1 MTTTQ
6 STEVPTKA
14 AIPPATSTAVRVQN
28 AVIKYGFIFVTVAL
42 FAYFALSEGS
52 FRESATLLDTLR
64 YVSVAAILGLG
75 VTLTMAVGGMDMS
88 VGAVA
93 GLGVSVAA
101 HTMVV
106 LNQVG
111 AVAILAVIAAGAL
124 AGLLNALLIVV
135 LKIPDMLATLGTMFV
150 IQGTKLILVDGQS
163 ITPGMTLD
171 DGTTAPG
178 KFTDGFLRIDRGTVL
193 GIPISV
199 LIFGALT
206 IAAWVFLART
216 RWGRVLYAIG
226 ANPEASRLAGIRVG
240 AYRALAYVLS
250 GVLASIGGLILASRI
265 GHLATAGGGR
275 GGPRRHLRPRPG
287 PPQRLGHGPRRRPH
301 RHHHHRPDHQGPAVL
316 HPGRRRGRGPHPRP
330 GLQLHPV
337 QAPYRIRK
345 FEEFVRW
352 ATASWRPTT
361 SPATCASGGTGTTG
375 PTSAS
380 ARCRTAT

>member
-1 MTTTQ
+1 MTTTL
-6 STEVPTKA
+6 SSEAAPKA
-14 AIPPATSTAVRVQN
+14 LAPPAVSTAVLVQN

-42 FAYFALSEGS
+42 FLYFALTEGS
-52 FRESATLLDTLR
+52 FRESATMLDTLR

-93 GLGVSVAA
+93 GLGVTVAA
-101 HTMVV
+101 KTMVTY
-106 LNQVG
+106 NQVG
-111 AVAILAVIAAGAL
+111 TVAILAVIAAGAL

-135 LKIPDMLATLGTMFV
+135 MKIPDMLATLGTMFV

-163 ITPGMTLD
+163 ISAGMTQS

-178 KFTDGFLRIDRGTVL
+178 KFTDGFLRIDRGTML

-206 IAAWVFLART
+206 VIAWVFLART

-250 GVLASIGGLILASRI
+250 GMLASIGGLILASRI
-265 GHLATAGGGR
+265 GQGDVSAGTSQLLEAVAVALVGTSVLGR
-275 GGPRRHLRPRPG
+275 GRPNVWG
-287 PPQRLGHGPRRRPH
+287 TALG
-301 RHHHHRPDHQGPAVL
+301 AVL
-316 HPGRRRGRGPHPRP
+316 IG
-330 GLQLHPV
+330 
-337 QAPYRIRK
+337 II
-345 FEEFVRW
+345 
-352 ATASWRPTT
+352 
-361 SPATCASGGTGTTG
+361 TTG
-375 PTSAS
+375 LTIKGLPYYTQDVVEGAVLILALVFSFTLS
-380 ARCRTAT
+380 KRRTA

>member
-6 STEVPTKA
+6 SA
-14 AIPPATSTAVRVQN
+14 PAKTATPSALAVTGPRIQN
-28 AVIKYGFIFVTVAL
+28 AVIKYGFIFVTVTL
-42 FAYFALSEGS
+42 FTYFALSEPS
-52 FRESATLLDTLR
+52 FRDSATLLDTLR

-93 GLGVSVAA
+93 GLGVTVAA
-101 HTMVV
+101 KTMVTY
-106 LNQVG
+106 NQVG
-111 AVAILAVIAAGAL
+111 VVAIIAVIVAGAL

-163 ITPGMTLD
+163 ITPGMTQS

-178 KFTDGFLRIDRGTVL
+178 RFTEGFLRIDRGTIL

-199 LIFGALT
+199 VIFGALT
-206 IAAWVFLART
+206 VVAWIFLART

-250 GVLASIGGLILASRI
+250 GVLASIGGLILAARI
-265 GHLATAGGGR
+265 GQGDVSAGTSQLLEAVAVALVGTSVLGR
-275 GGPRRHLRPRPG
+275 GRPNVWG
-287 PPQRLGHGPRRRPH
+287 TALG
-301 RHHHHRPDHQGPAVL
+301 AVL
-316 HPGRRRGRGPHPRP
+316 IG
-330 GLQLHPV
+330 
-337 QAPYRIRK
+337 II
-345 FEEFVRW
+345 
-352 ATASWRPTT
+352 
-361 SPATCASGGTGTTG
+361 TTG
-375 PTSAS
+375 LTIKGLPYYTQDVVEGAVLILALVFSFTLS
-380 ARCRTAT
+380 KRRTA

>member
-1 MTTTQ
+1 MTITQ

-42 FAYFALSEGS
+42 FLYFALSEGS

-111 AVAILAVIAAGAL
+111 TVAILAVIAAGAL

-163 ITPGMTLD
+163 ITPGMTRS

-178 KFTDGFLRIDRGTVL
+178 KFTDGFLKIDRGTVL

-206 IAAWVFLART
+206 IVAWVFLART

-226 ANPEASRLAGIRVG
+226 ANPEAARLAGIRVG

-265 GHLATAGGGR
+265 GQGDVSAGTSQLLEAVAVALVGTSVLGR
-275 GGPRRHLRPRPG
+275 GRPNVWG
-287 PPQRLGHGPRRRPH
+287 TALG
-301 RHHHHRPDHQGPAVL
+301 AVL
-316 HPGRRRGRGPHPRP
+316 IG
-330 GLQLHPV
+330 
-337 QAPYRIRK
+337 II
-345 FEEFVRW
+345 
-352 ATASWRPTT
+352 
-361 SPATCASGGTGTTG
+361 TTG
-375 PTSAS
+375 LTIKGLPYYTQDVVEGAVLILALVFSFTLSKRRSA
-380 ARCRTAT
+380 

>member
-6 STEVPTKA
+6 SSEA
-14 AIPPATSTAVRVQN
+14 APKTAGPPAVSTAVLVQN
-28 AVIKYGFIFVTVAL
+28 AVIKYGFIFVTVVL
-42 FAYFALSEGS
+42 FLYFALTEGS

-93 GLGVSVAA
+93 GLGVTVAA
-101 HTMVV
+101 KTMVTY
-106 LNQVG
+106 NQVG
-111 AVAILAVIAAGAL
+111 TVAILAVITAGAL

-135 LKIPDMLATLGTMFV
+135 MKIPDMLATLGTMFV

-163 ITPGMTLD
+163 ISAGMTQS

-178 KFTDGFLRIDRGTVL
+178 KFTDGFLRIDRGTML

-206 IAAWVFLART
+206 VIAWVFLART

-265 GHLATAGGGR
+265 GQGDVSAGTSQLLEAVAVALVGTSVLGR
-275 GGPRRHLRPRPG
+275 GRPNVWG
-287 PPQRLGHGPRRRPH
+287 TALG
-301 RHHHHRPDHQGPAVL
+301 AVL
-316 HPGRRRGRGPHPRP
+316 IG
-330 GLQLHPV
+330 
-337 QAPYRIRK
+337 II
-345 FEEFVRW
+345 
-352 ATASWRPTT
+352 
-361 SPATCASGGTGTTG
+361 TTG
-375 PTSAS
+375 LTIKGLPYYTQDVVEGVVLILALVFSFTLS
-380 ARCRTAT
+380 KRRTA

>member
-14 AIPPATSTAVRVQN
+14 AIRPATTTAVRVQN

-42 FAYFALSEGS
+42 FLYFALSEGS

-101 HTMVV
+101 QTMVV
-106 LNQVG
+106 FNQVG
-111 AVAILAVIAAGAL
+111 TVAILAVLVAGAL

-150 IQGTKLILVDGQS
+150 IQGSKLILVDGQS
-163 ITPGMTLD
+163 ITPGMTMS
-171 DGTTAPG
+171 DGSTAPG
-178 KFTDGFLRIDRGTVL
+178 RFTDGFLKIDRGTVL

-199 LIFGALT
+199 LIFGGLT

-226 ANPEASRLAGIRVG
+226 ANPEAARLAGIRVG
-240 AYRALAYVLS
+240 AYRALAYVIS
-250 GVLASIGGLILASRI
+250 GVLASVGGLILASRI
-265 GHLATAGGGR
+265 GQGDVSAGTSQLLEAVAVALVGTSVLGR
-275 GGPRRHLRPRPG
+275 GRPNVWG
-287 PPQRLGHGPRRRPH
+287 TALG
-301 RHHHHRPDHQGPAVL
+301 AVL
-316 HPGRRRGRGPHPRP
+316 IG
-330 GLQLHPV
+330 
-337 QAPYRIRK
+337 II
-345 FEEFVRW
+345 
-352 ATASWRPTT
+352 
-361 SPATCASGGTGTTG
+361 TTG
-375 PTSAS
+375 LTIKGLPYYTQDVVEGTVLILALVFSFTLS
-380 ARCRTAT
+380 KRRTA

>member
-6 STEVPTKA
+6 SA
-14 AIPPATSTAVRVQN
+14 APAKTATPSTLAAAGPRIQN
-28 AVIKYGFIFVTVAL
+28 AVIKYGFIFVTVTL
-42 FAYFALSEGS
+42 FTYFALSEPS
-52 FRESATLLDTLR
+52 FRDSATLLDTLR

-93 GLGVSVAA
+93 GLGVTVAA
-101 HTMVV
+101 KTMVTY
-106 LNQVG
+106 NQVG
-111 AVAILAVIAAGAL
+111 VVAIIAVIVAGAL

-163 ITPGMTLD
+163 ITPGMTQS

-178 KFTDGFLRIDRGTVL
+178 KFTEGFLRIDRGTIL

-199 LIFGALT
+199 VIFGALT
-206 IAAWVFLART
+206 VIAWVFLART

-250 GVLASIGGLILASRI
+250 GVLASIGGLILAARI
-265 GHLATAGGGR
+265 GQGDVSAGTSQLLEAVAVALVGTSVLGR
-275 GGPRRHLRPRPG
+275 GRPNVWG
-287 PPQRLGHGPRRRPH
+287 TALG
-301 RHHHHRPDHQGPAVL
+301 AVL
-316 HPGRRRGRGPHPRP
+316 IG
-330 GLQLHPV
+330 
-337 QAPYRIRK
+337 II
-345 FEEFVRW
+345 
-352 ATASWRPTT
+352 
-361 SPATCASGGTGTTG
+361 TTG
-375 PTSAS
+375 LTIKGLPYYTQDVVEGAVLILALVFSFTLS
-380 ARCRTAT
+380 KRRTA

>member
-6 STEVPTKA
+6 STEVPTKRA
-14 AIPPATSTAVRVQN
+14 TGPADAIGLRVQN

-42 FAYFALSEGS
+42 FLYFALSEGS
-52 FRESATLLDTLR
+52 FRESATMLDTLR

-93 GLGVSVAA
+93 GLGVTVAA
-101 HTMVV
+101 KTMVTY
-106 LNQVG
+106 NQVG
-111 AVAILAVIAAGAL
+111 TVAIIAVIAAGAL

-135 LKIPDMLATLGTMFV
+135 MKIPDMLATLGTMFV

-163 ITPGMTLD
+163 ISAGMTQS
-171 DGTTAPG
+171 DGSTAPG
-178 KFTDGFLRIDRGTVL
+178 KFTAGFLRIDRGTML

-206 IAAWVFLART
+206 VIAWVFLART

-250 GVLASIGGLILASRI
+250 GMLASIGGLILASRI
-265 GHLATAGGGR
+265 GQGDVSAGTSQLLEAVAVALVGTSVLGR
-275 GGPRRHLRPRPG
+275 GRPNVWG
-287 PPQRLGHGPRRRPH
+287 TALG
-301 RHHHHRPDHQGPAVL
+301 AVL
-316 HPGRRRGRGPHPRP
+316 IG
-330 GLQLHPV
+330 
-337 QAPYRIRK
+337 II
-345 FEEFVRW
+345 
-352 ATASWRPTT
+352 
-361 SPATCASGGTGTTG
+361 TTG
-375 PTSAS
+375 LTIKGLPYYTQDVVEGAVLILALVFSFTLS
-380 ARCRTAT
+380 KRRTA

>member
-106 LNQVG
+106 LNQIG
-111 AVAILAVIAAGAL
+111 TVAIVAVLAAGAL

-163 ITPGMTLD
+163 ITPGMTLS

-178 KFTDGFLRIDRGTVL
+178 KFTDGFLKIDRGTVL

-226 ANPEASRLAGIRVG
+226 ANPEAARLAGIRVG

-265 GHLATAGGGR
+265 GQGDVSAGTSQLLEAVAVALVGTSVLGR
-275 GGPRRHLRPRPG
+275 GRPNVWG
-287 PPQRLGHGPRRRPH
+287 TALG
-301 RHHHHRPDHQGPAVL
+301 AVL
-316 HPGRRRGRGPHPRP
+316 IG
-330 GLQLHPV
+330 
-337 QAPYRIRK
+337 II
-345 FEEFVRW
+345 
-352 ATASWRPTT
+352 
-361 SPATCASGGTGTTG
+361 TTG
-375 PTSAS
+375 LTIKGLPYYTQDVVEGAVLILALVFSFTLS
-380 ARCRTAT
+380 KRRTA

>member
-6 STEVPTKA
+6 SPEA
-14 AIPPATSTAVRVQN
+14 APKTTGAPAVSTAVLVQN

-42 FAYFALSEGS
+42 FLYFALTEGS

-93 GLGVSVAA
+93 GLGVTVAA
-101 HTMVV
+101 KTMVTY
-106 LNQVG
+106 NQVG
-111 AVAILAVIAAGAL
+111 TVAILAVIAAGAL

-135 LKIPDMLATLGTMFV
+135 MKIPDMLATLGTMFV

-163 ITPGMTLD
+163 ISAGMTQS

-178 KFTDGFLRIDRGTVL
+178 KFTAGFLRIDRGTL
-193 GIPISV
+193 FGIPISV
-199 LIFGALT
+199 VIFGALT
-206 IAAWVFLART
+206 VIAWVFLART

-265 GHLATAGGGR
+265 GQGDVSAGTSQLLEAVAVALVGTSVLGR
-275 GGPRRHLRPRPG
+275 GRPNVWG
-287 PPQRLGHGPRRRPH
+287 TALG
-301 RHHHHRPDHQGPAVL
+301 AVL
-316 HPGRRRGRGPHPRP
+316 IG
-330 GLQLHPV
+330 
-337 QAPYRIRK
+337 II
-345 FEEFVRW
+345 
-352 ATASWRPTT
+352 
-361 SPATCASGGTGTTG
+361 TTG
-375 PTSAS
+375 LTIKGLPYYTQDVVEGAVLILALVFSFTLS
-380 ARCRTAT
+380 KRRTA

>member
-6 STEVPTKA
+6 SPEAAPKA
-14 AIPPATSTAVRVQN
+14 AAQPALSTAVLVQN

-42 FAYFALSEGS
+42 FLYFALSEGS

-93 GLGVSVAA
+93 GLGVTVAA
-101 HTMVV
+101 KTMVTY
-106 LNQVG
+106 NQVG
-111 AVAILAVIAAGAL
+111 TVAIIAVIAAGAL

-135 LKIPDMLATLGTMFV
+135 MKIPDMLATLGTMFV

-163 ITPGMTLD
+163 ISAGMTES
-171 DGTTAPG
+171 DGSTAPG
-178 KFTDGFLRIDRGTVL
+178 KFTAGFLRIDRGTLL

-206 IAAWVFLART
+206 VIAWVFLART

-265 GHLATAGGGR
+265 GQGDVSAGTSQLLEAVAVALVGTSVLGR
-275 GGPRRHLRPRPG
+275 GRPNVWG
-287 PPQRLGHGPRRRPH
+287 TALG
-301 RHHHHRPDHQGPAVL
+301 AVL
-316 HPGRRRGRGPHPRP
+316 IG
-330 GLQLHPV
+330 
-337 QAPYRIRK
+337 II
-345 FEEFVRW
+345 
-352 ATASWRPTT
+352 
-361 SPATCASGGTGTTG
+361 TTG
-375 PTSAS
+375 LTIKGLPYYTQDVVEGAVLILALVFSFTLS
-380 ARCRTAT
+380 KRRTA

>member
-6 STEVPTKA
+6 SSEAAPKA
-14 AIPPATSTAVRVQN
+14 LAPPAVSTAVLVQN

-42 FAYFALSEGS
+42 FLYFALSEGS

-93 GLGVSVAA
+93 GLGVTVAA
-101 HTMVV
+101 KTMVTY
-106 LNQVG
+106 NQVG
-111 AVAILAVIAAGAL
+111 TVAIIAVIAAGAL

-135 LKIPDMLATLGTMFV
+135 MKIPDMLATLGTMFV

-163 ITPGMTLD
+163 ISAGMTES
-171 DGTTAPG
+171 DGSTAPG
-178 KFTDGFLRIDRGTVL
+178 KFTAGFLRIDRGTML

-206 IAAWVFLART
+206 VIAWVFLART

-265 GHLATAGGGR
+265 GQGDVSAGTSQLLEAVAVALVGTSVLGR
-275 GGPRRHLRPRPG
+275 GRPNVWG
-287 PPQRLGHGPRRRPH
+287 TALG
-301 RHHHHRPDHQGPAVL
+301 AVL
-316 HPGRRRGRGPHPRP
+316 IG
-330 GLQLHPV
+330 
-337 QAPYRIRK
+337 II
-345 FEEFVRW
+345 
-352 ATASWRPTT
+352 
-361 SPATCASGGTGTTG
+361 TTG
-375 PTSAS
+375 LTIKGLPYYTQDVVEGAVLILALVFSFTLS
-380 ARCRTAT
+380 KRRTA

>member
-1 MTTTQ
+1 MTLTR

-14 AIPPATSTAVRVQN
+14 AAPPATSTGLRVQS
-28 AVIKYGFIFVTVAL
+28 AVIKYGFIFVTVTL
-42 FAYFALSEGS
+42 FTYFALSEPS
-52 FRESATLLDTLR
+52 FRDSATLLDTLR

-93 GLGVSVAA
+93 GLGVTVAA
-101 HTMVV
+101 KTMVTY
-106 LNQVG
+106 NQVG
-111 AVAILAVIAAGAL
+111 LVAILAVVAAGAL

-163 ITPGMTLD
+163 ITPGMTQS
-171 DGTTAPG
+171 DGSTAPG

-206 IAAWVFLART
+206 VVAWVFLART

-250 GVLASIGGLILASRI
+250 GVLASVGGLILAARI
-265 GHLATAGGGR
+265 GQGDVSAGTSQLLEAVAVALVGTSVLGR
-275 GGPRRHLRPRPG
+275 GRPNVWG
-287 PPQRLGHGPRRRPH
+287 TALG
-301 RHHHHRPDHQGPAVL
+301 AVL
-316 HPGRRRGRGPHPRP
+316 IG
-330 GLQLHPV
+330 
-337 QAPYRIRK
+337 II
-345 FEEFVRW
+345 
-352 ATASWRPTT
+352 
-361 SPATCASGGTGTTG
+361 TTG
-375 PTSAS
+375 LTIKGLPYYTQDVVEGAVLILALVFSFTLS
-380 ARCRTAT
+380 KRRTA

>member
-6 STEVPTKA
+6 SA
-14 AIPPATSTAVRVQN
+14 APAKTATPSTLAAAGPRIQN
-28 AVIKYGFIFVTVAL
+28 AVIKYGFIFVTVTL
-42 FAYFALSEGS
+42 FAYFALSEPS
-52 FRESATLLDTLR
+52 FRDSATLLDTLR

-93 GLGVSVAA
+93 GLGVTVAA
-101 HTMVV
+101 KTMVTY
-106 LNQVG
+106 NQVG
-111 AVAILAVIAAGAL
+111 VVAIIAVIVAGAL

-163 ITPGMTLD
+163 ITPGMTQS

-178 KFTDGFLRIDRGTVL
+178 RFTDGFLRIDRGTIL

-199 LIFGALT
+199 VIFGALT
-206 IAAWVFLART
+206 VVAWIFLART

-250 GVLASIGGLILASRI
+250 GVLASIGGLILAARI
-265 GHLATAGGGR
+265 GQGDVSAGTSQLLEAVAVALVGTSVLGR
-275 GGPRRHLRPRPG
+275 GRPNVWG
-287 PPQRLGHGPRRRPH
+287 TALG
-301 RHHHHRPDHQGPAVL
+301 AVL
-316 HPGRRRGRGPHPRP
+316 IG
-330 GLQLHPV
+330 
-337 QAPYRIRK
+337 II
-345 FEEFVRW
+345 
-352 ATASWRPTT
+352 
-361 SPATCASGGTGTTG
+361 TTG
-375 PTSAS
+375 LTIKGLPYYTQDVVEGAVLILALVFSFTLS
-380 ARCRTAT
+380 KRRTA

>member
-6 STEVPTKA
+6 SSEAAPKA
-14 AIPPATSTAVRVQN
+14 TGAPAVSAAVLVQN

-42 FAYFALSEGS
+42 FLYFALSEGS

-93 GLGVSVAA
+93 GLGVTVAA
-101 HTMVV
+101 KTMVTY
-106 LNQVG
+106 NQVG
-111 AVAILAVIAAGAL
+111 TVAILAVIAAGAL

-135 LKIPDMLATLGTMFV
+135 MKIPDMLATLGTMFV

-163 ITPGMTLD
+163 ISAGMTQS

-178 KFTDGFLRIDRGTVL
+178 KFTAGFLRIDRGTLL

-199 LIFGALT
+199 VIFGALT
-206 IAAWVFLART
+206 VVAWVFLART

-265 GHLATAGGGR
+265 GQGDVSAGTSQLLEAVAVALVGTSVLGR
-275 GGPRRHLRPRPG
+275 GRPNVWG
-287 PPQRLGHGPRRRPH
+287 TALG
-301 RHHHHRPDHQGPAVL
+301 AVL
-316 HPGRRRGRGPHPRP
+316 IG
-330 GLQLHPV
+330 
-337 QAPYRIRK
+337 II
-345 FEEFVRW
+345 
-352 ATASWRPTT
+352 
-361 SPATCASGGTGTTG
+361 TTG
-375 PTSAS
+375 LTIKGLPYYTQDVVEGAVLILALVFSFTLS
-380 ARCRTAT
+380 KRRTA

>member
-6 STEVPTKA
+6 STSVRA
-14 AIPPATSTAVRVQN
+14 AAPSAPAVGHRIQN
-28 AVIKYGFIFVTVAL
+28 AVIKYGFIFVTVTL
-42 FAYFALSEGS
+42 FAYFAISEPS
-52 FRESATLLDTLR
+52 FRDSATLLDTLR

-93 GLGVSVAA
+93 GLGVTVAA
-101 HTMVV
+101 KTMVTY
-106 LNQVG
+106 NQVG
-111 AVAILAVIAAGAL
+111 TVAILAVVAAGAL

-163 ITPGMTLD
+163 ITPGMTQS

-178 KFTDGFLRIDRGTVL
+178 RFTEGFLRIDRGTFL
-193 GIPISV
+193 GIPVSV

-206 IAAWVFLART
+206 VVAWVFLART

-265 GHLATAGGGR
+265 GQGDVSAGTSQLLEAVAVALVGTSVLGR
-275 GGPRRHLRPRPG
+275 GRPNVWG
-287 PPQRLGHGPRRRPH
+287 TALG
-301 RHHHHRPDHQGPAVL
+301 AVL
-316 HPGRRRGRGPHPRP
+316 IG
-330 GLQLHPV
+330 
-337 QAPYRIRK
+337 II
-345 FEEFVRW
+345 
-352 ATASWRPTT
+352 
-361 SPATCASGGTGTTG
+361 TTG
-375 PTSAS
+375 LTIEGLPYYTQDVVEGAVLILALVFSFTLS
-380 ARCRTAT
+380 KRRTA

>member
-14 AIPPATSTAVRVQN
+14 AIPPAASTAVRVQN
-28 AVIKYGFIFVTVAL
+28 AVIKYGFILVTVAL
-42 FAYFALSEGS
+42 FLYFALSEGS

-106 LNQVG
+106 LNQIG
-111 AVAILAVIAAGAL
+111 TVAIIAVIAAGAL

-163 ITPGMTLD
+163 ITPGMTLS

-178 KFTDGFLRIDRGTVL
+178 KFTDGFLKIDRGTVL

-226 ANPEASRLAGIRVG
+226 ANPEAARLAGIRVG

-265 GHLATAGGGR
+265 GQGDVSAGTSQLLEAVAVALVGTSVLGR
-275 GGPRRHLRPRPG
+275 GRPNVWG
-287 PPQRLGHGPRRRPH
+287 TALG
-301 RHHHHRPDHQGPAVL
+301 AVL
-316 HPGRRRGRGPHPRP
+316 IG
-330 GLQLHPV
+330 
-337 QAPYRIRK
+337 II
-345 FEEFVRW
+345 
-352 ATASWRPTT
+352 
-361 SPATCASGGTGTTG
+361 TTG
-375 PTSAS
+375 LTIKGLPYYTQDVVEGAVLILALVFSFTLS
-380 ARCRTAT
+380 KRRTA

>member
-6 STEVPTKA
+6 SSETAPKA
-14 AIPPATSTAVRVQN
+14 AAPPAVSTAVLVQN

-42 FAYFALSEGS
+42 FLYFALSEGS

-75 VTLTMAVGGMDMS
+75 VTVTMAVGGMDMS

-93 GLGVSVAA
+93 GLGVTVAA
-101 HTMVV
+101 KTMVTY
-106 LNQVG
+106 NQVG
-111 AVAILAVIAAGAL
+111 TVAILAVIAAGAL

-135 LKIPDMLATLGTMFV
+135 MKIPDMLATLGTMFV

-163 ITPGMTLD
+163 ISAGMTQS

-178 KFTDGFLRIDRGTVL
+178 KFTDGFLRIDRGTML

-206 IAAWVFLART
+206 VVAWVFLART

-265 GHLATAGGGR
+265 GQGDVSAGTSQLLEAVAVALVGTSVLGR
-275 GGPRRHLRPRPG
+275 GRPNVWG
-287 PPQRLGHGPRRRPH
+287 TALG
-301 RHHHHRPDHQGPAVL
+301 AVL
-316 HPGRRRGRGPHPRP
+316 IG
-330 GLQLHPV
+330 
-337 QAPYRIRK
+337 II
-345 FEEFVRW
+345 
-352 ATASWRPTT
+352 
-361 SPATCASGGTGTTG
+361 TTG
-375 PTSAS
+375 LTIKGLPYYTQDVVEGAVLILALVFSFTLS
-380 ARCRTAT
+380 KRRTA

>member
-6 STEVPTKA
+6 SPEAAPKATAVPA
-14 AIPPATSTAVRVQN
+14 VSTAVLVQN

-42 FAYFALSEGS
+42 FLYFALTEGS

-93 GLGVSVAA
+93 GLGVTVAA
-101 HTMVV
+101 KTMVTY
-106 LNQVG
+106 NQVG
-111 AVAILAVIAAGAL
+111 TVAILAVIAAGAL

-135 LKIPDMLATLGTMFV
+135 MKIPDMLATLGTMFV

-163 ITPGMTLD
+163 ISAGMTQS

-178 KFTDGFLRIDRGTVL
+178 KFTAGFLRIDRGTL
-193 GIPISV
+193 FGIPISV
-199 LIFGALT
+199 VIFGALT
-206 IAAWVFLART
+206 VIAWVFLART

-265 GHLATAGGGR
+265 GQGDVSAGTSQLLEAVAVALVGTSVLGR
-275 GGPRRHLRPRPG
+275 GRPNVWG
-287 PPQRLGHGPRRRPH
+287 TALG
-301 RHHHHRPDHQGPAVL
+301 AVL
-316 HPGRRRGRGPHPRP
+316 IG
-330 GLQLHPV
+330 
-337 QAPYRIRK
+337 II
-345 FEEFVRW
+345 
-352 ATASWRPTT
+352 
-361 SPATCASGGTGTTG
+361 TTG
-375 PTSAS
+375 LTIKGLPYYTQDVVEGAVLILALVFSFTLS
-380 ARCRTAT
+380 KRRTA

>member
-1 MTTTQ
+1 MTTIQ
-6 STEVPTKA
+6 STEAKA
-14 AIPPATSTAVRVQN
+14 PAATPPAPSTAVRVQN

-42 FAYFALSEGS
+42 FLYFALSEGS

-101 HTMVV
+101 QTMVV
-106 LNQVG
+106 HNQVG
-111 AVAILAVIAAGAL
+111 GVAIVAVLIAGAL

-150 IQGTKLILVDGQS
+150 IQGSKLILVDGQS
-163 ITPGMTLD
+163 ITPGMTMS
-171 DGTTAPG
+171 DGSTAPG
-178 KFTDGFLRIDRGTVL
+178 KFTEGFLKIDRGTVF

-199 LIFGALT
+199 LIFGGLT
-206 IAAWVFLART
+206 VAAWVFLART

-240 AYRALAYVLS
+240 AYRALAYVIS

-265 GHLATAGGGR
+265 GQGDVSAGTSQLLEAVAVALVGTSVLGR
-275 GGPRRHLRPRPG
+275 GRPNVWG
-287 PPQRLGHGPRRRPH
+287 TALG
-301 RHHHHRPDHQGPAVL
+301 AVL
-316 HPGRRRGRGPHPRP
+316 IG
-330 GLQLHPV
+330 
-337 QAPYRIRK
+337 II
-345 FEEFVRW
+345 
-352 ATASWRPTT
+352 
-361 SPATCASGGTGTTG
+361 TTG
-375 PTSAS
+375 LTIKGLPYYTQDVVEGAVLILALVFSFTLS
-380 ARCRTAT
+380 KRRTA

>member
-1 MTTTQ
+1 MTTTL
-6 STEVPTKA
+6 SSEAAPKA
-14 AIPPATSTAVRVQN
+14 LAPPAVSTAVLVQN

-42 FAYFALSEGS
+42 FLYFALTEGS
-52 FRESATLLDTLR
+52 FRESATMLDTLR

-93 GLGVSVAA
+93 GLGVTVAA
-101 HTMVV
+101 KTMVTY
-106 LNQVG
+106 NQVG
-111 AVAILAVIAAGAL
+111 TVAILAVIAAGAL

-135 LKIPDMLATLGTMFV
+135 MKIPDMLATLGTMFV

-163 ITPGMTLD
+163 ISAGMTRS

-178 KFTDGFLRIDRGTVL
+178 KFTAGFLRIDRGTML

-206 IAAWVFLART
+206 VIAWVFLART

-250 GVLASIGGLILASRI
+250 GMLASIGGLILASRI
-265 GHLATAGGGR
+265 GQGDVSAGTSQLLEAVAVALVGTSVLGR
-275 GGPRRHLRPRPG
+275 GRPNVWG
-287 PPQRLGHGPRRRPH
+287 TALG
-301 RHHHHRPDHQGPAVL
+301 AVL
-316 HPGRRRGRGPHPRP
+316 IG
-330 GLQLHPV
+330 
-337 QAPYRIRK
+337 II
-345 FEEFVRW
+345 
-352 ATASWRPTT
+352 
-361 SPATCASGGTGTTG
+361 TTG
-375 PTSAS
+375 LTIKGLPYYTQDVVEGAVLILALVFSFTLS
-380 ARCRTAT
+380 KRRTA